1 METPE
6 PYEPDSTPPNARLD
20 ADMAAWVELRDELTQ
35 LNTQLEY
42 LRLLLKLGVYRL

>member
-1 METPE
+1 METPQ
-6 PYEPDSTPPNARLD
+6 PYEPEPSPQIGHID
-20 ADMAAWVELRDELTQ
+20 ADMATWVALRDELTQ

>member
-1 METPE
+1 
-6 PYEPDSTPPNARLD
+6 
-20 ADMAAWVELRDELTQ
+20 MATWVALRDELTQ